1 MTTCRASSYGRDTGS
16 EGGYFYTV
24 VPPTKI
30 NADSWIISVSGFLE
44 NFRALMCALLSG
56 DKCCL
61 QAYWRGKC
69 TVNGEG
75 GNFSVHDENLQP
87 LSSGDFWTI
96 GIEKLLFLGGE
107 GIFRDGGVEAVQKFV
122 TRIIELRTMHSRRD
136 LESNGIDRDEL
147 ISSLRIYVLLIL
159 VSICFLD

>member
-1 MTTCRASSYGRDTGS
+1 MPPCPETCRNLQTILSLALSCISPPFSFTYIHIYIYTFIPLSRLFPFSFSFPSFLPSGGGGWKRNCLQFMTTCRASSYGRDTGS

-75 GNFSVHDENLQP
+75 GNFSVHDENL
-87 LSSGDFWTI
+87 
-96 GIEKLLFLGGE
+96 
-107 GIFRDGGVEAVQKFV
+107 
-122 TRIIELRTMHSRRD
+122 
-136 LESNGIDRDEL
+136 
-147 ISSLRIYVLLIL
+147 
-159 VSICFLD
+159 